1 MPWSET
7 TAMDER
13 LQFVADLRRGTEE
26 MAVLCRRYS
35 VSRKT
40 GYKWLARYDAG
51 GRPALR
57 ERSHA
62 SHSCPHRIAA
72 EMAEL
77 LCAAR
82 VAHPSWGPIKLLAWL
97 RPRHPDLA
105 WPAASTAGDL
115 LVRRGL
121 V

>member
-1 MPWSET
+1 MPWQET
-7 TAMDER
+7 SVMQVRQE
-13 LQFVADLRRGTEE
+13 FVT
-26 MAVLCRRYS
+26 MAQHDGVSMAELCRRYGI
-35 VSRKT
+35 SRKT